1 MVSEAWLLVAK
12 VVGVVA
18 VVGLVLW
25 GVRGCQEHYR
35 DQGRAEVQK
44 DWDDAKR
51 EDQRIAE
58 KARGEKERTER
69 AKEQKMA
76 KAAERNNHVQVQRE
90 RTLHDRAVAAESE
103 RDGLLGT
110 VAQRNADS
118 AARRAEGTCAAAERE
133 AYDAAT
139 ARGLLG
145 TCAGRYS
152 AMAKAAGELAGQV
165 MGLQDHI
172 VVVQPEAAAMLESAP

>member
-1 MVSEAWLLVAK
+1 MTAAAWAVVAK
-12 VVGVVA
+12 AIAAGVLA
-18 VVGLVLW
+18 GVLAL
-25 GVRGCQEHYR
+25 GVTRCQEHYR
-35 DQGRAEVQK
+35 DQGRTEVQK

-152 AMAKAAGELAGQV
+152 EMAKGAGELAGQV